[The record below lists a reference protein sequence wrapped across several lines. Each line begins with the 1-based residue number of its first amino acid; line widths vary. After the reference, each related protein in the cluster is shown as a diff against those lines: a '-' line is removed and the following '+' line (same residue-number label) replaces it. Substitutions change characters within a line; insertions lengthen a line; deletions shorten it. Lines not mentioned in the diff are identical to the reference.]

1 MERGITFKPK
11 SYTNKSKNYKIEGNF
26 NERNKKL
33 LEDRQNFAFV
43 YDYLRQK
50 EIDENLVSGGK
61 GFNLI
66 NNYII
71 DNKIKNKN
79 IKYEKLLS
87 DSKIDEN

>member
-50 EIDENLVSGGK
+50 KINENSIGG
-61 GFNLI
+61 GYPNQLI
-66 NNYII
+66 YNYLQGNN
-71 DNKIKNKN
+71 DIKNN
-79 IKYEKLLS
+79 LGYNELLP
-87 DSKIDEN
+87 DSNE